1 MKRTNFKIYIFVVS
15 IIMLLLLNLFVLGV
29 FSRIVESIV
38 LLGIFFLS
46 LLFFKYR
53 KDYFYQK
60 NSVIFVMSII
70 AIFQI
75 VVFYIAGLFDGF
87 SNNIIKLSFNNII
100 ILIIPTI
107 VALVIIELI
116 RYLLSSQ
123 FNKDKKFEVLCII
136 MLVLMDVN
144 LFGSSY
150 NFSSLSDTLEFMGL
164 VLFPSVASN
173 IVYNRLTL
181 SYGYKPIV
189 IYRVIVIL
197 SYYLIPIVPNT
208 YVFFRSI
215 FKIAYPIL
223 FYLLITYMYDR
234 LTFENLRRKNNKS
247 NIATAVT
254 LIFVTLLAGL
264 VSCKFRWG
272 ILSIGSNSMGGT
284 FNSGDAVIFER
295 YDDQKIEIGNIIIYE
310 KNNRGVVHRVIE
322 IGVFN
327 GNYVYVTKGDKNE
340 LADSGYVYQDDV
352 EGIVKAS
359 IKYIGYPSI
368 WIRNLFKLS

>member
-15 IIMLLLLNLFVLGV
+15 IIMPLLLNLFVLGV

-247 NIATAVT
+247 NIAIAVT

-310 KNNRGVVHRVIE
+310 KNNRSVVHRVIE

>member
-1 MKRTNFKIYIFVVS
+1 MKNVNLKTHIYVLS
-15 IIMLLLLNLFVLGV
+15 IIILLLLNLFVLGIH
-29 FSRIVESIV
+29 SRIISCLG
-38 LLGIFFLS
+38 LLFIFVIS
-46 LLFFKYR
+46 LLIFKYR

-60 NSVIFVMSII
+60 KSVMLTMSII

-75 VVFYIAGLFDGF
+75 LIFYISGLFDGF
-87 SNNIIKLSFNNII
+87 SNNVIILSFNNIL
-100 ILIIPTI
+100 ILVLPTI
-107 VALVIIELI
+107 VSIILIELI
-116 RYLLSSQ
+116 RYLMSNRYAS
-123 FNKDKKFEVLCII
+123 DKKLEVLSII
-136 MLVLMDVN
+136 MFVLIDIN

-150 NFSSLSDTLEFMGL
+150 NFLSLSDTLEFMGL

-247 NIATAVT
+247 NIAIAVT

-284 FNSGDAVIFER
+284 FNFGDAVIFEK

-310 KNNRGVVHRVIE
+310 KNNRSVVHRVIE

>member
-15 IIMLLLLNLFVLGV
+15 IIMLLLLNIFVLGV

-284 FNSGDAVIFER
+284 FNSGDAVIFEK

-310 KNNRGVVHRVIE
+310 KNNRSVVHRVIE

>member
-310 KNNRGVVHRVIE
+310 KNNRSVVHRVIE

>member
-247 NIATAVT
+247 NIAIAVT

-310 KNNRGVVHRVIE
+310 KNNRSVVHRVIE

>member
-15 IIMLLLLNLFVLGV
+15 IIVLLLLNLFVLGV
-29 FSRIVESIV
+29 FSRIVGSIV

-53 KDYFYQK
+53 KDCFYQK

-75 VVFYIAGLFDGF
+75 VVFYITGLFDGF

-116 RYLLSSQ
+116 RYLLSNQ

-144 LFGSSY
+144 LFGGSY

-310 KNNRGVVHRVIE
+310 KNNRSVVHRVIE

>member
-15 IIMLLLLNLFVLGV
+15 IIVLLLLNLFVLGV
-29 FSRIVESIV
+29 FSRIVGSIV

-75 VVFYIAGLFDGF
+75 VVFYITGLFDGF

-144 LFGSSY
+144 LFGGSY

-181 SYGYKPIV
+181 SYGYKPIA
-189 IYRVIVIL
+189 IYRVIIIL

-310 KNNRGVVHRVIE
+310 KNNRSVVHRVIE